1 MWQGEK
7 MEYTKVEFKI
17 SESQTEKD
25 KGIIK
30 NVVFDVDFFGVEDDI
45 IKKYALK
52 NYVIEIQGQIRNNW
66 SDFEK
71 DGVPKVITFGQT
83 MFGKKL
89 KTVVKKMSSEEIM
102 AQAIKMMEGK
112 TPEEILA
119 FFQGK

>member
-1 MWQGEK
+1 

-102 AQAIKMMEGK
+102 AQAIKMMEGNS
-112 TPEEILA
+112 PEEILA